1 MICVSIT
8 PEHRTLAKVDLLNAV
23 RQADMVELCL
33 DRISLPVD
41 LKELLSDVDKP
52 VIISCR
58 RPQDGGTWA
67 GTEDQRFGILRQA
80 MLTGAAYVEIE
91 ADIAHELPRTGTAQR
106 IISFTSLRK
115 PLENVPEKIDRAVLM
130 SGDVVKFT
138 WPTAT
143 LDAAWPLLAAVSR
156 KCALPVVGVGIGAAG
171 RTFSLLGLKYGS
183 PWVYA
188 SLEKGMETH
197 DGQATVSE
205 LDELYA
211 CRDITPKTQFVG
223 IVGFGVSRL
232 TMVRLLNDGFR
243 DLGLNTRCVP
253 LEIGDLEKLRQML
266 DLLQVGAVLTNRHL
280 GEHLLPLAQYSEE
293 AAKVG
298 TNCDLL
304 LKKSDGWHA
313 YNLIW
318 RSTLRLLEKT
328 LRRVSSKGVTLN
340 RRNILVLGSGRLA
353 RTMLYGIRQTK
364 GSAVLAS
371 SHDGDDE
378 IRFCQECGAESE
390 SAPSEAHQ
398 VSSQLHARHLP
409 FSDLSSASPEV
420 VIVADPALEMG
431 FGARQLN
438 PTWLRPPMTIVDITQ
453 FPEESDLL
461 AEARERGCTI
471 VRPAYIFAQL
481 LSDQFKAVTG
491 QELPTHIFYEALGL
505 Q

>member
-8 PEHRTLAKVDLLNAV
+8 PEHRTLAKVDLLNAA
-23 RQADMVELCL
+23 RQADLVELCL
-33 DRISLPVD
+33 DRLTVPLD
-41 LKELLSDVDKP
+41 LKGLLDGVVKP

-58 RPQDGGTWA
+58 RPQDGGAWA
-67 GTEDQRFGILRQA
+67 GTEDERFGILRQA

-91 ADIAHELPRTGTAQR
+91 ADVAHELPRTGTAQR

-115 PLENVPEKIDRAVLM
+115 PLENVPEKIDRAALL

-138 WPTAT
+138 WPTPT

-171 RTFSLLGLKYGS
+171 RTFSLLGRKYGS

-197 DGQATVSE
+197 DGQATVNE

-223 IVGFGVSRL
+223 IVGFGESRL

-243 DLGLNTRCVP
+243 DLDLNTRCVP
-253 LEIGDLEKLRQML
+253 LEIGDLKKLRQML

-280 GEHLLPLAQYSEE
+280 GEHLLPLAQHSEE
-293 AAKVG
+293 AARVG

-328 LRRVSSKGVTLN
+328 LRRSSSKGVTLD
-340 RRNILVLGSGRLA
+340 RSNILVLGAGRLS
-353 RTMLYGIRQTK
+353 RTMLYGIRNIK
-364 GSAVLAS
+364 GSAALTA
-371 SHDGDDE
+371 SHDNDE
-378 IRFCQECGAESE
+378 AVLFCGECGAESLP
-390 SAPSEAHQ
+390 APNPIHQ
-398 VSSQLHARHLP
+398 LAEELNARYLP
-409 FSDLSSASPEV
+409 FSEISKTSPDV
-420 VIVADPALEMG
+420 LIMADTALELG
-431 FGARQLN
+431 FGEHQLN

-471 VRPAYIFAQL
+471 VRPSYIFSQL